1 MGNRINNVKICVAAD
16 GVTAATGGASARSA
30 LPVMASGEVARYVRV
45 SATVAAAV
53 RIGTSTVVAT
63 AASTQVQ
70 PGDSVI
76 MSTNGATHIAY
87 IQIAAAGVINVVPL
101 EDM

>member
-1 MGNRINNVKICVAAD
+1 MGNRINNVKISVSVDGISVASGA
-16 GVTAATGGASARSA
+16 ASARSA
-30 LPVMASGEVARYVRV
+30 LPVMASGENPRYVRI
-45 SATVAAAV
+45 SATVAASV
-53 RIGTSTVVAT
+53 RLGNSSVVAT

-76 MSTNGATHIAY
+76 MGVNGATHIAY
-87 IQIAAAGVINVVPL
+87 IQVAAPGVVNVMPL